1 MNSTCH
7 LPIVILVA
15 KPQKTFRTII
25 HATQFLSLSHSR
37 SKESLFKDEML
48 FSRTGDADSSSDK
61 MVPKSCLMNLSTT
74 LSDSF
79 DNSEDENK
87 ELVNKCNTT
96 DKTQYTIAF
105 DSNESR
111 YGHNMVASSN
121 FDYLTSSIYNCAK
134 NRIKIGENGNN
145 ESPQSIDTVTNATE
159 SDDTLS
165 YHTLSN
171 NSPQTTLNTYSNS
184 NFHERNTFLPIYDLK
199 ASSTS
204 ISPDSN
210 QVHAAGSRFNSSH
223 RNTEY
228 TQETKCEH
236 QEEKQNRLNSRSMK
250 TSQETR
256 ESTSLTNLNCHSHR
270 NQTASVNQGPSHLRT
285 SSNIISPCSLL
296 PPGNAHEILQQQQQ
310 QQQQVLTLSP
320 HLQHLY
326 ENRLKHASP
335 IREEDEPSTDSS
347 RADVEMVSDSE
358 KGTPSSTSDSS
369 PLAPPGK
376 SSVFNGTTATN
387 SRSGPWSSSQLDS
400 EFSSDALTN
409 RSEINRNCNLRM
421 SSGFTSNTSRPAS
434 MAPNNS
440 GESPRQNMAE
450 WLKKTSIMAS
460 PRGFFR
466 QAGGSEPPT
475 PSAGHQM
482 CSGGGHSAVTDHRYH
497 QYHYH
502 GYNHH
507 HMAAMR
513 SPSSANYS
521 CVSHH
526 QPHYFAEGRC
536 CCTGHP
542 SVGGQAT
549 AAAAAAASSSSCSS
563 HRQRRQYTDNVN
575 SEQVSPSKD
584 TIYVCYP
591 NYSLP
596 DLSFLNSPNANTPV
610 GDVCLSPTKPLVRP
624 PTVDRCSGS
633 SIAASNASTL
643 KSASKTRPKSLND
656 VATLTKSA
664 LAKVKDWDSI
674 NFLLSPEVK
683 AILGA
688 KGLVPRSGATSF
700 FPENKNPTKNANP
713 SSDAVTPVHQVKLR
727 ARSTALPG
735 NKIKRYSLQEPVQST
750 VKSSALNCAANRR
763 GLVRSETLPTQD
775 AGYATNVSVSGHCRL
790 SHATC
795 VIPGSNNYC
804 CHPPPLP
811 PQPASCC
818 HHRGFSL
825 CCDSSHHRQSLI
837 NREDYIETL
846 KELLTLQDAEREVGQ
861 ILGALSPSVEKKVC
875 PGRTSLVNEDV
886 SGARVDLDTNKSR
899 GSRPSKMILK
909 SPGECKPIVP
919 PKPSSLGASPSKFK
933 SFIPVPK
940 TPARNC
946 SPPVAS
952 KCNTV
957 NPKLPSQPLV
967 RCTKPTKAQKKS
979 SK

>member
-1 MNSTCH
+1 
-7 LPIVILVA
+7 
-15 KPQKTFRTII
+15 
-25 HATQFLSLSHSR
+25 
-37 SKESLFKDEML
+37 
-48 FSRTGDADSSSDK
+48 
-61 MVPKSCLMNLSTT
+61 MNLSTT

-134 NRIKIGENGNN
+134 NRQMKLGENGNT
-145 ESPQSIDTVTNATE
+145 ESPQSVDTVTNVTNE
-159 SDDTLS
+159 STSDDTLS

-171 NSPQTTLNTYSNS
+171 NSPHCTLNPYSNS
-184 NFHERNTFLPIYDLK
+184 NFHEGNTFLPIYDLK

-210 QVHAAGSRFNSSH
+210 QPHAAGGGRVHSSPSQ
-223 RNTEY
+223 RNAEY
-228 TQETKCEH
+228 TQEKKCE
-236 QEEKQNRLNSRSMK
+236 QEEKQNRLNSRSIK
-250 TSQETR
+250 ASPETR
-256 ESTSLTNLNCHSHR
+256 ESALSNLNCHSHSHR
-270 NQTASVNQGPSHLRT
+270 NQTPSVNQGPSHLRT

-296 PPGNAHEILQQQQQ
+296 PPAHEMLQQQQHPQ
-310 QQQQVLTLSP
+310 QILTISP

-387 SRSGPWSSSQLDS
+387 SRSGPWSSSQLES

-409 RSEINRNCNLRM
+409 RSEINRNSNLRM
-421 SSGFTSNTSRPAS
+421 SSGFTSNTSSRPA
-434 MAPNNS
+434 ANS
-440 GESPRQNMAE
+440 ASELPRQNMAE
-450 WLKKTSIMAS
+450 WLKKTSMMAT

-466 QAGGSEPPT
+466 QRGGSEPPT
-475 PSAGHQM
+475 PVSATGHQM
-482 CSGGGHSAVTDHRYH
+482 CSGHPAATDHRYH
-497 QYHYH
+497 QHHHH

-513 SPSSANYS
+513 SPSSANYG

-542 SVGGQAT
+542 SVGGQPT
-549 AAAAAAASSSSCSS
+549 ASSS
-563 HRQRRQYTDNVN
+563 HRQRRQFTDNVN
-575 SEQVSPSKD
+575 SEQVSPCKD

-596 DLSFLNSPNANTPV
+596 DLSFLNSPNANTSL

-624 PTVDRCSGS
+624 PVDRCSGS
-633 SIAASNASTL
+633 SFASNASTL

-656 VATLTKSA
+656 VASLTKSA
-664 LAKVKDWDSI
+664 LAKVKDWESI
-674 NFLLSPEVK
+674 SFLLSPEVK

-688 KGLVPRSGATSF
+688 KGLVPRKGASF
-700 FPENKNPTKNANP
+700 FPENKNSTNSAHT
-713 SSDAVTPVHQVKLR
+713 SSDAVTPLHQVKLR
-727 ARSTALPG
+727 ARSTALAA

-750 VKSSALNCAANRR
+750 VKSPAATAALTIGGNRR
-763 GLVRSETLPTQD
+763 GLVRSETLPAED
-775 AGYATNVSVSGHCRL
+775 AGYLASGGISSHCRL
-790 SHATC
+790 SHPSC
-795 VIPGSNNYC
+795 VISASNTCC
-804 CHPPPLP
+804 CHPPPP
-811 PQPASCC
+811 PPPAPSSCC

-837 NREDYIETL
+837 IREDYIETL
-846 KELLTLQDAEREVGQ
+846 KELLTMQDAEREVGQ
-861 ILGALSPSVEKKVC
+861 ILGALSPSVEKKVA
-875 PGRTSLVNEDV
+875 PGRTSLVNEEV
-886 SGARVDLDTNKSR
+886 SGVTRVDVNSKSP
-899 GSRPSKMILK
+899 GTRPNRMILK

-952 KCNTV
+952 KSNATNT
-957 NPKLPSQPLV
+957 KLPSSQPLV
-967 RCTKPTKAQKKS
+967 RCTKPTKNSQKKV